1 MTVKETD
8 IVVVGG
14 GVGGCAAALRLARL
28 GWRVLLLEAGP
39 RLGGRAGSFEHP
51 KFPHQLDFGQ
61 HVFIGAYRKTMEFF
75 RWLGVDDRV
84 YFAPQLYLPFVDAIT
99 GQRADLL
106 AKALPPPFH
115 LVAGLSQFS
124 YVSVAD
130 RVKAIW
136 GCKRLLIGSRVT
148 HEWDEIPARKFL
160 EDECRQPLSV
170 LKSFWEPLCLA
181 ALNTDLES
189 ASTFLLVQVLR
200 EGFMKSASDA
210 RIGYSRVPLTE
221 ILEPAMDR
229 AVGKLRGE
237 IQRGFRVTSVEQ
249 EEGGWWVHGTERA
262 SVFARHGVVLGTP
275 VVATQRLL
283 DVTSTV
289 EHQAIASFHVLM
301 SEAWRWP
308 FGDTIQLGVLRALTQ
323 WVFFPH
329 NIPGNSFSPRY
340 ITVTV
345 SAPPK
350 DAASGEALKLAVR
363 QELERLHPSFTQIVE
378 MVLINEKHATFSS
391 RVGQLQARRQLVQKV
406 KAKGV
411 MVAADWAYLEF
422 PSTIEGAVR
431 SADLCLAAMRSPLYD
446 EQSGYYASHH

>member
-1 MTVKETD
+1 
-8 IVVVGG
+8 
-14 GVGGCAAALRLARL
+14 
-28 GWRVLLLEAGP
+28 
-39 RLGGRAGSFEHP
+39 
-51 KFPHQLDFGQ
+51 
-61 HVFIGAYRKTMEFF
+61 
-75 RWLGVDDRV
+75 
-84 YFAPQLYLPFVDAIT
+84 
-99 GQRADLL
+99 
-106 AKALPPPFH
+106 
-115 LVAGLSQFS
+115 
-124 YVSVAD
+124 
-130 RVKAIW
+130 
-136 GCKRLLIGSRVT
+136 
-148 HEWDEIPARKFL
+148 
-160 EDECRQPLSV
+160 
-170 LKSFWEPLCLA
+170 
-181 ALNTDLES
+181 
-189 ASTFLLVQVLR
+189 
-200 EGFMKSASDA
+200 
-210 RIGYSRVPLTE
+210 
-221 ILEPAMDR
+221 
-229 AVGKLRGE
+229 
-237 IQRGFRVTSVEQ
+237 
-249 EEGGWWVHGTERA
+249 
-262 SVFARHGVVLGTP
+262 
-275 VVATQRLL
+275 VATQRLL